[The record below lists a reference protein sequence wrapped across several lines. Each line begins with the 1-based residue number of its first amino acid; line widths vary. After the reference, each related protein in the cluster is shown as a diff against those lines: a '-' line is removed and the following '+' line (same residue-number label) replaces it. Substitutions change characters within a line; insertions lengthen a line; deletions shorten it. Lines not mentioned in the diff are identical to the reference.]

1 VLPRYAKVLGWIC
14 VGIMNVFFV
23 YFSILRAYER
33 GAVWQRM
40 FAFACLVQFLVE
52 VIIYETTE
60 CAMVHF
66 LIPDLVRTEVQTAGV
81 ALRNIVN
88 QVCTSR
94 SLGLSS
100 SSTASSSSNVLLD
113 APRYLFVSTNVAE
126 KYPDMLESVLIRS
139 YHSCWPGSYS
149 AKWKFDHFS
158 GASLLL
164 SGGRGGAGGGLIGGL
179 FRGFSVTV
187 ILISLLKEFGA
198 SSPVLQR
205 LLLHSVQPLLV
216 TAIFFVG
223 SVFLL
228 RPLYWLTL
236 VPVLVYAVHSYRQYR
251 WQLSQDNAEA
261 GEADIHP
268 IEDKMPNEDEDKEKL
283 NLSDS
288 VLALSLPAS
297 RLAGPAPPLEPII
310 SSSSDEGDHGDRFH
324 ELNLHLGNFDDS
336 SSDSFL
342 GEWDIPPLSSD
353 DDDDLDSLRESSG
366 RRRLSSGS
374 GFSNSHFSAH
384 RHRDSNLYSSC
395 DLNTGHDEDSC
406 IIPGS
411 SSEEIRSGDIISS
424 TGSDAH

>member
-33 GAVWQRM
+33 GYVWQQM

-52 VIIYETTE
+52 VIFYETTE

-88 QVCTSR
+88 QVCTSQ
-94 SLGLSS
+94 SLGLSATS
-100 SSTASSSSNVLLD
+100 SSSSNVLD

-139 YHSCWPGSYS
+139 YHSCWPGCYS
-149 AKWKFDHFS
+149 SKWKFDHFS

-164 SGGRGGAGGGLIGGL
+164 SSGRGGGGGLSGGFL
-179 FRGFSVTV
+179 RGFSVTV

-198 SSPVLQR
+198 SAPVIQR
-205 LLLHSVQPLLV
+205 LLLHSIQPLCV
-216 TAIFFVG
+216 AAIFFVG

-236 VPVLVYAVHSYRQYR
+236 VPVLVYAVYSYRHYR
-251 WQLSQDNAEA
+251 WQVSQDEA
-261 GEADIHP
+261 GDGEGEGDIYP
-268 IEDKMPNEDEDKEKL
+268 IEDKKTQINVCERAASTYDDFLLTPPSSLIPLSSPATVSVPVIPSLSED
-283 NLSDS
+283 SDCNFS
-288 VLALSLPAS
+288 Q
-297 RLAGPAPPLEPII
+297 
-310 SSSSDEGDHGDRFH
+310 
-324 ELNLHLGNFDDS
+324 LNLHLGYFDDS

-342 GEWDIPPLSSD
+342 GEWDIPALSSE
-353 DDDDLDSLRESSG
+353 DSGSLHESET

-374 GFSNSHFSAH
+374 GLSNSHFS
-384 RHRDSNLYSSC
+384 SNRRRASSLYSSC
-395 DLNTGHDEDSC
+395 DPNPSLDEDEDIIAGDSC
-406 IIPGS
+406 
-411 SSEEIRSGDIISS
+411 SSEEVRDVDVISS
-424 TGSDAH
+424 SDA